1 MAAMD
6 QQAGNDILFELR
18 DGIGRVTFN
27 RPQARNA
34 FTFAMYERLAEIC
47 AQANHDRTIKV
58 LVLQGAGDKAFAS
71 GTDINQ
77 FRAFTTPQHAID
89 YEARIDRVLTQIEEC
104 RVPTIAAIT
113 GACTGGGAG
122 IAACCDLRIGTKT
135 TRMGFPIARTLGNCL
150 SMSSLSRLTALI
162 GPARVKDIIFT
173 ARLVGAEEA
182 AAAGLLTEV
191 VEDLPTLQRRADEL
205 ATLIAGHAPLTL
217 TATKQALARLRSKLT
232 REEGEDLILMCY
244 MSRDFREGL
253 DAFLSKRPPQ
263 WSGE

>member
-1 MAAMD
+1 MD
-6 QQAGNDILFELR
+6 QQTATDNDLLFDFK
-18 DGIGRVTFN
+18 DGIGRLTFN

-34 FTFAMYERLAEIC
+34 LTFRMYERLAEIC
-47 AQANHDRTIKV
+47 QQANEDRAFKV

-77 FRAFTTPQHAID
+77 FRAFTTPEHALE
-89 YEARIDRVLTQIEEC
+89 YESRIDRVLTALEQC
-104 RVPTIAAIT
+104 RVPTVAAIT

-135 TRMGFPIARTLGNCL
+135 TKIGFPIARTLGNCL
-150 SMSSLSRLTALI
+150 SMSNISRLTALI
-162 GPARVKDIIFT
+162 GPARVKDLIFT

-182 AAAGLLTEV
+182 ASVGLLTEV
-191 VEDLPTLQRRADEL
+191 VEDVAALQRRADEL
-205 ATLIAGHAPLTL
+205 ATLIAGNAPLTL
-217 TATKQALARLRSKLT
+217 RATKQALARLQRRLT

-253 DAFLSKRPPQ
+253 DAFLNKRQPQ
-263 WSGE
+263 WAGE

>member
-1 MAAMD
+1 M
-6 QQAGNDILFELR
+6 LFELR

-34 FTFAMYERLAEIC
+34 FTFEMYERLAQIC
-47 AQANHDRTIKV
+47 NQADTDRSIKV

-77 FRAFTTPQHAID
+77 FRAFTTPQHALD
-89 YEARIDRVLTQIEEC
+89 YESRIDRVLTQIEQC
-104 RVPTIAAIT
+104 RVPTIAAIN
-113 GACTGGGAG
+113 GACTGGGAA

-135 TRMGFPIARTLGNCL
+135 AKIGFPIARTLGNCL
-150 SMSSLSRLTALI
+150 SMANISRLNALI

-182 AAAGLLTEV
+182 ASVGLLNEV
-191 VEDLPTLQRRADEL
+191 VEDISALQRRADEL
-205 ATLIAGHAPLTL
+205 AVLIAGNAPLTL
-217 TATKQALARLRSKLT
+217 NATKQALVRLQRRLS

-253 DAFLSKRPPQ
+253 DAFLNKRQPQ
-263 WSGE
+263 WTGE